1 MNTLT
6 PEGRSKK
13 EALKHSSILF
23 LGVHNS
29 QNIWPYQADLFFQNA
44 QNFIQILNMEK
55 KFKKSFLVLEI
66 MVLKPVLEIF
76 LNYDENT

>member
-1 MNTLT
+1 M
-6 PEGRSKK
+6 
-13 EALKHSSILF
+13 HSSILYF
-23 LGVHNS
+23 QSPYFPKYLS
-29 QNIWPYQADLFFQNA
+29 YQADLFFQNA